1 MKPFKH
7 NNLNNFIAGWYID
20 TTLCND
26 IIEKSEQN
34 IQQFSSGVKEYT
46 NCDLMQ
52 LDRSLHDRYC
62 EQLYHVIEQ
71 YKTLYPYCYEDLH
84 VWGWSA
90 PRIQRYDVTRAY
102 STPHCENNGLKLYQ
116 SRHLAYMTY
125 LNTIDDGGGT
135 EFILQNLV
143 ASAKQGLTLIWP
155 AGWTHYHRGIVSNT
169 QIKYIITGW
178 LCFYPDNIK
187 E

>member
-1 MKPFKH
+1 
-7 NNLNNFIAGWYID
+7 
-20 TTLCND
+20 
-26 IIEKSEQN
+26 
-34 IQQFSSGVKEYT
+34 
-46 NCDLMQ
+46 
-52 LDRSLHDRYC
+52 
-62 EQLYHVIEQ
+62 
-71 YKTLYPYCYEDLH
+71 
-84 VWGWSA
+84 
-90 PRIQRYDVTRAY
+90 
-102 STPHCENNGLKLYQ
+102 
-116 SRHLAYMTY
+116 MTY